1 VGGTEFQAAS
11 APKPRIP
18 DRIYEAQCI
27 GHDLQKAYRN
37 TLKLFL
43 RFKIIE
49 PGEYEGTELF
59 MPFNMPLDRKC
70 HATSKYYKT
79 WCLINGS
86 VPSRNAKM
94 SPKLF
99 MNKIFKIETKISKP
113 KLDKKRVMPEPF
125 WYSVVCS
132 IIERIA

>member
-1 VGGTEFQAAS
+1 MGGTEFQAAS

-18 DRIYEAQCI
+18 DSTYEVQCI
-27 GHDLQKAYRN
+27 GDDLKWAYRGS
-37 TLKLFL
+37 LKLFL
-43 RFKIIE
+43 RFKITE
-49 PGEYEGTELF
+49 LGEHEGKELF
-59 MPFNMPLDRKC
+59 MAFNMPANKRC

-99 MNKIFKIETKISKP
+99 RNKIFKIKTRTSKP
-113 KLDKKRVMPEPF
+113 KLDGKEMPEAF
-125 WYSVVCS
+125 WYSVVHS
-132 IIERIA
+132 IVGHVAG